1 VKKIDRIREK
11 VSILPTSLYLSKM
24 HDAGWSL
31 VALEWEREV
40 EVSGEGAVP
49 GEEAAGERGSEEIPF
64 GLRIASD
71 CRHLEDDP
79 LEMQTLKFLAEL
91 IVQDVSFKSMAD
103 ALNVREYR
111 TRDGRPWNAA
121 SVFMLTPR
129 LMEVAPRILFGA
141 EWESRKKQLSRV
153 AWNS

>member
-1 VKKIDRIREK
+1 MIPAARASREF
-11 VSILPTSLYLSKM
+11 
-24 HDAGWSL
+24 
-31 VALEWEREV
+31 
-40 EVSGEGAVP
+40 
-49 GEEAAGERGSEEIPF
+49 GS
-64 GLRIASD
+64 
-71 CRHLEDDP
+71 
-79 LEMQTLKFLAEL
+79 
-91 IVQDVSFKSMAD
+91 KSMAD

-121 SVFMLTPR
+121 SVFVLTPR